1 MWNVVFAIMTLALFG
16 LVLLYLTAMFPP
28 GERRS
33 KKCEF
38 EKETEEKIT
47 LLTIDFKKCQAS
59 LESYAH
65 NYATKDEMEWL
76 ASDVKELKKQA
87 EETKKF
93 INQSSLLT
101 AFVPRNKREATK
113 TSGN

>member
-1 MWNVVFAIMTLALFG
+1 MWNVIFGLMTLTIFG
-16 LVLLYLTAMFPP
+16 MAVVYFMAKFPP
-28 GERRS
+28 
-33 KKCEF
+33 KF
-38 EKETEEKIT
+38 KEENDLEEKFT
-47 LLTIDFKKCQAS
+47 LLTLDFKKCEAS
-59 LESYAH
+59 IQSYAH

-76 ASDVKELKKQA
+76 ANDVKELKKQA